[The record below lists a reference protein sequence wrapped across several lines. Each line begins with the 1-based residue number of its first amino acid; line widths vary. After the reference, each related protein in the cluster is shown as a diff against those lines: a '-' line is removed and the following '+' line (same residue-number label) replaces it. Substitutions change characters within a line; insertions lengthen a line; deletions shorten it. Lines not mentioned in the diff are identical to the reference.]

1 MEKNQGSIF
10 ARIYQFLA
18 KGWWPDNANPW
29 LIYERTFKP
38 NFRMF
43 ITVALAK
50 GLWHK
55 TLANGTPLYKFL
67 SLDVE
72 QDKEDSTLKIYS
84 LTILS
89 LILIFEWVPKPI
101 K

>member
-1 MEKNQGSIF
+1 MEKVQGSIF
-10 ARIYQFLA
+10 AKIYQFLA
-18 KGWWPDNANPW
+18 KGWWPDNENTW
-29 LIYERTFKP
+29 LIYDRIFQP
-38 NFRMF
+38 HFRM
-43 ITVALAK
+43 IIRLSLAK

-72 QDKEDSTLKIYS
+72 QDPEDSTLKVYS
-84 LTILS
+84 LTVVS
-89 LILIFEWVPKPI
+89 LMMSFCWVNKPN